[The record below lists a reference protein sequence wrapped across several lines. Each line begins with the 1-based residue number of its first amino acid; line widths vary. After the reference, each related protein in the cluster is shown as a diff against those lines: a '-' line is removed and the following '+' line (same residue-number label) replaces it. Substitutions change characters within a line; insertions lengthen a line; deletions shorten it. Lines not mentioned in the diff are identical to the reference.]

1 MQMQAPHEPAAFTRQ
16 ETAQILRMSLRTL
29 DNAKARGAIGYV
41 QAGGKILFRNCD
53 IESYLARHAIPPR
66 ESSWAIN

>member
-1 MQMQAPHEPAAFTRQ
+1 MQIEAPHEPAAFTRQ

-41 QAGGKILFRNCD
+41 QAGGKILFRKCE
-53 IESYLARHAIPPR
+53 IESYLARHAVPPR
-66 ESSWAIN
+66 ESSGAIN